1 MLLTVNALT
10 LIYGKRNNL
19 EDCSENSMK
28 VFSFVSCF
36 MNNGVMGVIV

>member
-1 MLLTVNALT
+1 MLRTVNALT
-10 LIYGKRNNL
+10 LIYGKCKNL

-36 MNNGVMGVIV
+36 INYGVMGVIV